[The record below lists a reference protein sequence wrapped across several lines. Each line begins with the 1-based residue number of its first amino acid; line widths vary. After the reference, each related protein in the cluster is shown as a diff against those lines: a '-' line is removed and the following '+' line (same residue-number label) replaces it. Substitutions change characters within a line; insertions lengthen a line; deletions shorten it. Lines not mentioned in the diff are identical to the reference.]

1 MPTVLLT
8 DTTRWASSARF
19 AIGLA
24 EAGFDVSGVCL
35 RRGHPLRKTRVVKR
49 IFTYS
54 AIRPLHSLINAIE
67 TTSPDLIIPCDDR
80 AVAHLHD
87 LHRHAKGLAASGSRI
102 ASVVERSLGSPQSYA
117 TVSARHEFLMV
128 ARNEG
133 LRVPDMAA
141 VRTIDDF
148 DSWQRNHAFP
158 WVLKA
163 DGTFGGRGVRIVT
176 SLEQARLGFA
186 ELNGEFSLARG
197 IKRLVGY
204 RDPFWVGPWWHN
216 VRPSVLVQAH
226 IQGYPANCAA
236 VCWKG
241 KVLGEISVD
250 VMTTS
255 GSTGPATVVNVID
268 NREIAVAA
276 ERVASRL
283 ELSGLFGL
291 DFVIDATSGAAY
303 LIEINPRCT
312 PVCHLQLGKGRDLAG
327 ALWAQLSGVACRD
340 EPPVTGNPRIAY
352 FPGAWLDRN
361 RHLAS
366 SFQDVPW
373 GEPDLVEELLHPWP
387 KRTILGRV
395 LNYLSSGSRSDEA
408 ENDCTLSESA
418 ENRQNRRPGDANNA
432 ELARS
437 GWDSR
442 RLGSAGDPAGT
453 GSPAAGAPGGT
464 TNR

>member
-1 MPTVLLT
+1 
-8 DTTRWASSARF
+8 
-19 AIGLA
+19 
-24 EAGFDVSGVCL
+24 
-35 RRGHPLRKTRVVKR
+35 
-49 IFTYS
+49 
-54 AIRPLHSLINAIE
+54 LINAIK

-87 LHRHAKGLAASGSRI
+87 LHGRTKDRGASGSRI
-102 ASVVERSLGSPQSYA
+102 AGLVERSLGSPQGYPV
-117 TVSARHEFLMV
+117 VSARHEFLMV

-133 LRVPDMAA
+133 LRVPDMAM
-141 VRTIDDF
+141 VRTVDDF
-148 DSWQRNHAFP
+148 DSWRRNHAFP

-163 DGTFGGRGVRIVT
+163 DGTFGGRGVRIVQ
-176 SLEQARLGFA
+176 SLEQAEMAFG

-197 IKRLVGY
+197 IKRLVGH

-226 IQGYPANCAA
+226 IQGRPANCAA
-236 VCWKG
+236 ACWKG

-255 GSTGPATVVNVID
+255 GLTGPATVVNVVD

-291 DFVIDATSGAAY
+291 DFVIDHTSGAAY

-327 ALWAQLSGVACRD
+327 ALWAQLAGVPCRD
-340 EPPVTGNPRIAY
+340 EPPVTRNPRIAY

-361 RHLAS
+361 QHLAS
-366 SFQDVPW
+366 SFQDVPS
-373 GEPDLVEELLHPWP
+373 GEPELVEELLHPWP
-387 KRTILGRV
+387 GRTILGRA
-395 LNYLSSGSRSDEA
+395 LNHLSGSGSGEA
-408 ENDCTLSESA
+408 AGDYAWSEPA
-418 ENRQNRRPGDANNA
+418 ENR
-432 ELARS
+432 
-437 GWDSR
+437 
-442 RLGSAGDPAGT
+442 
-453 GSPAAGAPGGT
+453 
-464 TNR
+464 